1 MTDSYERRAGSVT
14 RRWMMRWCGEDPN
27 DTRDED
33 ARWRPALRRGKMRG
47 ATARRREGATNGAY
61 ARVLVG
67 CGALVRDWKWLRFSL
82 TGPTRPILSKWTI
95 FTKAIHIPGSCGV
108 THGLIGLSL
117 ILACIIQLLV
127 LSWRDHVFGFIFLHV
142 TFGMHDRNFFLKKK
156 CETHFKPTIA
166 LFVDRH
172 PDSYNT

>member
-1 MTDSYERRAGSVT
+1 MRIASNRSLVKN
-14 RRWMMRWCGEDPN
+14 RWPTA
-27 DTRDED
+27 TRDEP
-33 ARWRPALRRGKMRG
+33 ARWRGDEWWGGAAKTPTIQEMRMRGKMRG

-67 CGALVRDWKWLRFSL
+67 CGALVRDWKWLRSSL

-108 THGLIGLSL
+108 THGLIGVSL

-156 CETHFKPTIA
+156 NVKHILNP
-166 LFVDRH
+166 
-172 PDSYNT
+172 P